1 MNKTELNIKLT
12 SSMLKQY
19 VGQGKI
25 PHQRPDWLRKVGN
38 TTEGKER
45 GRNTRERERDR
56 ARGREREMLFSL
68 LVV

>member
-1 MNKTELNIKLT
+1 
-12 SSMLKQY
+12 MLKQY

-25 PHQRPDWLRKVGN
+25 LHQRPDWLRKVGN

-45 GRNTRERERDR
+45 GRNTRERERERER